1 MFLNVS
7 QSGKLQPSHV
17 KCKRLVVWLGVWIRT
32 FHSAGARWTLFSST
46 LGSFL
51 HGEVCEGASVM
62 CENLLGHR
70 LSDQRNRTP
79 GSLAGNSS
87 LCTSTVSAGF
97 SSKAKPQK
105 SRNRA
110 FYTFFFFGLFVSHIR
125 WLTFCKN
132 EYFRLL
138 DTETKKKAEVEREE
152 KEGEEGDV
160 VDLHYLWTLN
170 RPRGCFLVFFS
181 LALGVPYHNHS
192 EKTSQAETLSYHV
205 WDMLDKRSRTGD
217 LSWVQPPALDMR
229 LSKETAPDCR
239 TNSVVQMGLAWI
251 CCPSKSIK

>member
-1 MFLNVS
+1 MRELQSCVRTYLATGFLIRETGHQALWQETVHCVLALS
-7 QSGKLQPSHV
+7 LQDFPQRQNH
-17 KCKRLVVWLGVWIRT
+17 RNPGT
-32 FHSAGARWTLFSST
+32 ELFI
-46 LGSFL
+46 L
-51 HGEVCEGASVM
+51 
-62 CENLLGHR
+62 
-70 LSDQRNRTP
+70 
-79 GSLAGNSS
+79 
-87 LCTSTVSAGF
+87 
-97 SSKAKPQK
+97 
-105 SRNRA
+105 
-110 FYTFFFFGLFVSHIR
+110 FFFGLFVSHIR

-217 LSWVQPPALDMR
+217 L
-229 LSKETAPDCR
+229 KGTAP
-239 TNSVVQMGLAWI
+239 
-251 CCPSKSIK
+251 SIRYEAVKRNCTRL